1 MKQILEI
8 IHILLIYIFGTV
20 NVNKSNMLTISVLY
34 NLYRKEE
41 SMQSYAILLNDLYK
55 VNNYIVSGVL
65 GKNKDCIT

>member
-8 IHILLIYIFGTV
+8 IHILLIYIFGNV

-55 VNNYIVSGVL
+55 VNNYIVAGVL